1 MEINGSDIY
10 NRIVE
15 IIQERKIKT
24 SDFYNKI
31 GITRQNFSKWKSGS
45 IPSFDVLYLIKEELN
60 VSWDWLLNG
69 TSEQDT
75 TDIAAPFKI
84 VNRIDDL
91 IEKKTNK
98 KKYEANFHDCI
109 KDIISE
115 NELSGWFTGRQNIDI
130 SKLSKIAD
138 KIETS
143 VQYLI
148 TGYDISI
155 AQAKSKRPG
164 DEDSE
169 YQNFYQI
176 FSQLDE
182 KSKNIIKDIA
192 GLYYKD
198 LKQSEK

>member
-1 MEINGSDIY
+1 MDFNGSDIY

-15 IIQERKIKT
+15 IIQERKTKT

-45 IPSFDVLYLIKEELN
+45 IPSFDVLYKIKEELD

-69 TSEQDT
+69 TQEQDT
-75 TDIAAPFKI
+75 TDIAAPFQI
-84 VNRIDDL
+84 VNRIDDW
-91 IEKKTNK
+91 IERKYNK
-98 KKYEANFHDCI
+98 KKYEANFYDCI
-109 KDIISE
+109 NDIISE

-155 AQAKSKRPG
+155 AQAKSKRPW

-176 FSQLDE
+176 FSQLDD

-192 GLYYKD
+192 GLYYKN
-198 LKQSEK
+198 LK

>member
-1 MEINGSDIY
+1 MDFNGSDIY

-15 IIQERKIKT
+15 IIQERKTKT

-45 IPSFDVLYLIKEELN
+45 IPSFDVLYKIKEELN

-69 TSEQDT
+69 TQEQDT
-75 TDIAAPFKI
+75 TDIAAPFQI
-84 VNRIDDL
+84 VNRIDDW
-91 IEKKTNK
+91 IEKKYKK
-98 KKYEANFHDCI
+98 KKYEANFYDCI
-109 KDIISE
+109 NDIISE

-155 AQAKSKRPG
+155 AQAKSKRPW

-176 FSQLDE
+176 FSQLDD

-192 GLYYKD
+192 GLYYKN
-198 LKQSEK
+198 LR